1 MEAVWVTLIDAYR
14 FGCMVV
20 DGKQYTSDLII
31 FPDRVFDGW
40 WRKKGHQLCVDDIT
54 EILNKVP
61 EVLVVGT
68 GYEGLMKILSEVKER
83 LTSKGVT
90 LIAEKTSTA
99 YKTFN
104 TLVKTKQVVGAFHI
118 TC

>member
-31 FPDRVFDGW
+31 FPDRVLDGW
-40 WRKKGHQLCVDDIT
+40 WRKEGHQLCVDDIT
-54 EILNKVP
+54 EILNEEP
-61 EVLVVGT
+61 EALVMGT
-68 GYEGLMKILSEVKER
+68 GYKGLMRVLPEVKER
-83 LTSKGVT
+83 LTSERIT
-90 LIAEKTSTA
+90 LIAEKITTT
-99 YKTFN
+99 YITFN
-104 TLVKTKQVVGAFHI
+104 ILVKTKQVVGAFHI